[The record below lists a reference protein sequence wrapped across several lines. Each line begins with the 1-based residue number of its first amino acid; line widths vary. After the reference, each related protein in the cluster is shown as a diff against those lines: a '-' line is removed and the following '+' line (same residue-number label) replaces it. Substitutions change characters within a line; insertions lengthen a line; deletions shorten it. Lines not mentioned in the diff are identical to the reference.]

1 MEIRMKLKPLLLMI
15 LIGALVVAVICFS
28 LWSYTSSEDIS
39 DPKHLFLRSE
49 NSKTLELTTSS
60 PGASPRDT
68 RCTYHTCFDV
78 YHCGYN
84 DKTRISVYIYPV
96 NEYVDQAGNAITL
109 PLSKEFYE
117 MLEAIADSPYYTNDP
132 EMACLIVPSVDL
144 LNQNSIRLREV
155 GQILAS
161 LPWWNNGNN
170 HLLFNMLPGSSPDYS
185 TVLEVDTGKAVIA
198 GGGFSTWSYRRTFDV
213 SIPIYNPLIQLD
225 KMPQKSYLE
234 KRRYLVISSQTSLHK
249 EYRDVLHDIEKE
261 EPRFLFIQ
269 KCPTEERTWNFSRR
283 CKQKVA
289 YDYPQIL
296 QDSTFC
302 LVIRGARIGQPALF
316 DVMSAGCIPVIVAD
330 GYILPFSEVL
340 DWKRI
345 AVTVLEDDLENMI
358 QILESYSQEKIYE
371 LRQQVNFIWQKYF
384 SSPKVIALT
393 TLQII
398 NDRVFPYAGK
408 SYEDWNDIPNTR
420 TLKNPL
426 FLPLR
431 PPSAQG
437 FTAVILTY
445 DRLESLF
452 KVIHSVA
459 KVPSLAKVV
468 VVWNNQKKSPPPM
481 TSWPDIGKP
490 LKFVK
495 TRKNKMS
502 NRFFPYDEIQTE
514 CILALDDDIVMLT
527 ADELEFAYE
536 VWREFPDRLVGF
548 PSRVHLLDNTTNKWK
563 YESEWTN
570 DISMVLTGAAFY
582 HKYFSYLYTHAM
594 PVELKTWVDE
604 HMNCEDIAMNFLMSN
619 VTGKAAIKVTP
630 RKKFKCPECVNTEM
644 LSSDLSHMIERS
656 DCINQFTRIY
666 QSMPLKN
673 IEFRADPVLYK
684 DDFPDVLKKYKDIGM
699 L

>member
-1 MEIRMKLKPLLLMI
+1 MKTKPFLILVLSGMI
-15 LIGALVVAVICFS
+15 LAVIVIYN
-28 LWSYTSSEDIS
+28 LWIHSNKENTVGLKY
-39 DPKHLFLRSE
+39 LFLRSE
-49 NSKTLELTTSS
+49 NSKVVELTTSS
-60 PGASPRDT
+60 PVASSRDT
-68 RCTYHTCFDV
+68 RCTYHTCFDI

-84 DKTRISVYIYPV
+84 DKTRISVYIYPI
-96 NEYVDQAGNAITL
+96 NQYVDEAGNAVTL
-109 PLSKEFYE
+109 PISKEFYDI
-117 MLEAIADSPYYTNDP
+117 LEAIADSPFYTNDP
-132 EMACLIVPSVDL
+132 EMACLLIPSIDV
-144 LNQNSIRLREV
+144 LNQNYVRLKEI
-155 GQILAS
+155 GQVLAS
-161 LPWWNNGNN
+161 LPWWNDGSN
-170 HLLFNMLPGSSPDYS
+170 HLLFNMLPGNAPDYS
-185 TVLEVDTGKAVIA
+185 TVLEVDTGKAVVA

-213 SIPIYNPLIQLD
+213 SIPVFNPLIVPEDL
-225 KMPQKSYLE
+225 PHKSYLE
-234 KRRYLVISSQTSLHK
+234 KRKYLVISSQTSLHK
-249 EYRDVLHDIEKE
+249 EYRQVLHEIEKE
-261 EPRFLFIQ
+261 EPRFLFIER
-269 KCPTEERTWNFSRR
+269 CDGEERPWNFSKR
-283 CKQKVA
+283 CKNKVV

-345 AVTVLEDDLENMI
+345 AVTLLEDDLENVI
-358 QILESYSQEKIYE
+358 QILDSYTQEKIYE
-371 LRQQVNFIWQKYF
+371 LRQQVKFIWESYF
-384 SSPKVIALT
+384 STPRVIALT

-398 NDRVFPYAGK
+398 NDRVFPYAGR
-408 SYEDWNDIPNTR
+408 SYEEWNEIPNANTI
-420 TLKNPL
+420 KNPL

-431 PPSAQG
+431 PPSSQG

-445 DRLESLF
+445 DRLESLY
-452 KVIHSVA
+452 KVLHSVA

-490 LKFVK
+490 LKVIK
-495 TRKNKMS
+495 SRKNKMS
-502 NRFFPYDEIQTE
+502 NRFFPHDEIQTE

-548 PSRVHLLDNTTNKWK
+548 PSRVHLLDNSTNKWK

-594 PVELKTWVDE
+594 PKELKTWVDE

-644 LSSDLSHMIERS
+644 LSSDLSHMVERS

-666 QSMPLKN
+666 QAMPLKSV
-673 IEFRADPVLYK
+673 EFRADPVLYK
-684 DDFPDVLKKYKDIGM
+684 DDFPDVLKKYKDIGS